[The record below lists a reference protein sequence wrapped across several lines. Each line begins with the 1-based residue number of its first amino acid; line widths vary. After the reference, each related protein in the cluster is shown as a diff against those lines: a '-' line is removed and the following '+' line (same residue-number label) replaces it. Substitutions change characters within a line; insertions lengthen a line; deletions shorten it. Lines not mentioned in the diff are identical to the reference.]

1 MALREEFEYFA
12 FRCCYCFTFNPA
24 RKLRPAA
31 PKLEYDITTPS
42 PHSSGRRNSTNS
54 TSSSE
59 RNSST
64 DTDGEEREKG
74 GGEGSL
80 SLSTAITEA
89 GIPQEPIIAMERV
102 EEPTSMEV
110 HEDGEQQKTVAKKK
124 NE

>member
-12 FRCCYCFTFNPA
+12 FRCCYCYTFNPA

-42 PHSSGRRNSTNS
+42 PHSSGRRNSANS

-64 DTDGEEREKG
+64 DTEGEEKEKG
-74 GGEGSL
+74 GVEGDL
-80 SLSTAITEA
+80 SPSTATA
-89 GIPQEPIIAMERV
+89 VPQEPIIAMERP
-102 EEPTSMEV
+102 EEATPMEV
-110 HEDGEQQKTVAKKK
+110 DEEVVQQKTVQEKK